1 MTINSNAL
9 VNNYN
14 PAFSKIY
21 LDKIKSY
28 EPVFDKLFDVLTSE
42 QQFEYRGN
50 MTATGLLSK
59 KTEGMDASELK
70 VFQKYSK
77 QFIHTYYSGYVRL
90 TEEAAADDL
99 SGNLKKLPA
108 ILADSTK
115 MTIELVAAN
124 FWDTSASTNQADGVP
139 LLSAAHPLVGI
150 GSTAGTNT
158 PAVASTALGVTSME
172 AALAAMR
179 QNTDDYGNPD
189 PIFPTDMLI
198 HGANEFMATQLFKNV
213 DKAGTSNRDTNAIRR
228 RGINTIIN
236 DYLTVTTQWY
246 LLLPAAQRQQLF
258 YWRKKIT
265 GQMKP
270 APDTTNDAIYQS
282 GCRFSLGSIDYR
294 GVYGSQGA

>member
-1 MTINSNAL
+1 MTIQSNAL

-21 LDKIKSY
+21 IDKIKNY
-28 EPVFDKLFDVLTSE
+28 EPVFDKVFDVLTS
-42 QQFEYRGN
+42 QQQYEYRGN
-50 MTATGLLSK
+50 QTATGLLTK

-77 QFIHTYYSGYVRL
+77 QFIHATYAAYVRI
-90 TEEAAADDL
+90 TKEAADDDL

-115 MTIELVAAN
+115 MTIELIAAN
-124 FWDTSASTNQADGVP
+124 FWDTSAATNQPDGVP

-158 PAVASTALGVTSME
+158 PAVAATALSVTSME

-179 QNTDDYGNPD
+179 QNVDDYGNPD
-189 PIFPTDMLI
+189 PIFPTDLYI
-198 HGANEFMATQLFKNV
+198 HGANEFMSTQLLKNI
-213 DKAGTSNRDTNAIRR
+213 DKSGTTNRDTNAIRR

-246 LLLPAAQRQQLF
+246 LLTPASQRQQLF
-258 YWRKKIT
+258 YWREKI
-265 GQMKP
+265 GAQMKP
-270 APDTTNDAIYQS
+270 APDTTDDAIYQS
-282 GCRFSLGSIDYR
+282 RCRFSLGSIDWR